1 MAPQGVNQPG
11 DAPAMSHKEM
21 ANATCSYPFMARPWK
36 QGYETRLAA
45 FDGCFIDARANDPV
59 SDVRSGHSTVRIMN
73 LPLVNTWLA
82 RITDPAQQVAIANA
96 LHFVGTLR
104 NDEQL
109 SGGAPGHLGPRSG
122 KAYTRILNVDV
133 RGSSRVRNYWP
144 SATQGDR
151 LTFCIVRTRVNS
163 LVAKTQ
169 LPEQSGASR
178 CGARVRELRAQLML
192 MRAQG
197 YAEADLQRQF
207 TMVRDA
213 ERAERAHNNDVT
225 VLQVRPAVGR
235 EADRP
240 VASGLLRPGETIVRV
255 LDVGFAFEH
264 IPRAF
269 SSSKGLALAA
279 RTTFDGNDSL
289 PVIR

>member
-1 MAPQGVNQPG
+1 
-11 DAPAMSHKEM
+11 
-21 ANATCSYPFMARPWK
+21 
-36 QGYETRLAA
+36 
-45 FDGCFIDARANDPV
+45 
-59 SDVRSGHSTVRIMN
+59 
-73 LPLVNTWLA
+73 
-82 RITDPAQQVAIANA
+82 
-96 LHFVGTLR
+96 
-104 NDEQL
+104 
-109 SGGAPGHLGPRSG
+109 
-122 KAYTRILNVDV
+122 
-133 RGSSRVRNYWP
+133 
-144 SATQGDR
+144 
-151 LTFCIVRTRVNS
+151 
-163 LVAKTQ
+163 
-169 LPEQSGASR
+169 
-178 CGARVRELRAQLML
+178 
-192 MRAQG
+192 
-197 YAEADLQRQF
+197 QRQF